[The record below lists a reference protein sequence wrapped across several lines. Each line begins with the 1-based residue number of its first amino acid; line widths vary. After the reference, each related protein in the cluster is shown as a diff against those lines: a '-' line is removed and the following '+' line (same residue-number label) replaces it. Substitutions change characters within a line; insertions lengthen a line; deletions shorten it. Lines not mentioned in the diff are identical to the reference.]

1 MRFLKRKIGQRQ
13 FFLQVV
19 GKGGLGGPG
28 GPCDLGGPGG
38 PGCTGGPGGPDDLY
52 GLVRLVERGD

>member
-13 FFLQVV
+13 LSWQIV
-19 GKGGLGGPG
+19 GMGGPG

-38 PGCTGGPGGPDDLY
+38 PRYLGRQNSQ
-52 GLVRLVERGD
+52 VVNK

>member
-13 FFLQVV
+13 FFLQIV

-28 GPCDLGGPGG
+28 GP
-38 PGCTGGPGGPDDLY
+38 GCTGGHGGPGDLY

>member
-13 FFLQVV
+13 FFLHIV
-19 GKGGLGGPG
+19 GKGGLS
-28 GPCDLGGPGG
+28 G
-38 PGCTGGPGGPDDLY
+38 PGCTGGHGGPGDLY

>member
-13 FFLQVV
+13 FFLQIV

-28 GPCDLGGPGG
+28 GQRYLGRQNGQG
-38 PGCTGGPGGPDDLY
+38 
-52 GLVRLVERGD
+52 VNK